1 MIASWVQQIGWAKQ
15 PAGSEKQAPPVAQTA
30 PAIPSIDPEKVQQG
44 RDLAMLR
51 GTVQELAAG
60 QNQVTREIAKL
71 ESAVM
76 EILEKIPAPL
86 PQPPAA
92 PARKPKPVPPSS
104 RAPVTPPTSLA
115 PIPPPDQ

>member
-1 MIASWVQQIGWAKQ
+1 MIATSIQWLGWTK
-15 PAGSEKQAPPVAQTA
+15 PSPGPEEQAPPVAQTS
-30 PAIPSIDPEKVQQG
+30 PAAPSIDPEKVQQG

-76 EILEKIPAPL
+76 EILEKISAPL